1 MMTPIEKKVFDFCSI
16 QIQILKDKED
26 KLRKELFDCKVQV
39 EFLSSMID
47 DLIKEDN
54 DVK

>member
-1 MMTPIEKKVFDFCSI
+1 MTSNEKKVFDFCLI

-26 KLRKELFDCKVQV
+26 KLRKEILDCKIQS

-47 DLIKEDN
+47 DLMGENKN
-54 DVK
+54 A

>member
-1 MMTPIEKKVFDFCSI
+1 MTSNEKKVFDFCLI

-26 KLRKELFDCKVQV
+26 KLRKEILDCKIQS

-47 DLIKEDN
+47 DLMGENKN
-54 DVK
+54 D